1 MEQKKGMYIYKKELE
16 HCYHRCRFFFIL
28 RQLELSIDIC
38 LSLVSGVPLSIRI
51 RCHHASDHAEF
62 GRDLGPGQSC
72 FRIQV
77 TFKIYLKFMTNVNG
91 TTGLFIIISVS
102 ANRLFFTT
110 DRNQNTSS
118 MLSTVGRSRRTR
130 LRMDSSHWQALG
142 IRGEYITI
150 GLAMVVLI
158 SVSSSLLN

>member
-1 MEQKKGMYIYKKELE
+1 MEQKKGIYIYKKELE

-38 LSLVSGVPLSIRI
+38 LSLVSGVPLFIRI

-91 TTGLFIIISVS
+91 TTGLFIIVSVS
-102 ANRLFFTT
+102 ANRLFLQLT
-110 DRNQNTSS
+110 
-118 MLSTVGRSRRTR
+118 
-130 LRMDSSHWQALG
+130 G
-142 IRGEYITI
+142 IRIRQACCQQ
-150 GLAMVVLI
+150 LAAHDGPGSEWIAATGKRWALEVNILQ
-158 SVSSSLLN
+158 